1 MDIFLMDV
9 ETRLDKFEAKLDSI
23 NDALISLARI
33 EERVTTI
40 LKNNERMHTEVNEL
54 DERVGD
60 LEQQSAVQ
68 GFTLSKGERLFWI
81 GMTVFA
87 GLLASGIQYGS

>member
-1 MDIFLMDV
+1 M
-9 ETRLDKFEAKLDSI
+9 EYEERLKRFEDKLDAI
-23 NDALISLARI
+23 NESLITLARI

-40 LKNNERMHTEVNEL
+40 LKNNDKLHSQIKNL

-81 GMTVFA
+81 GMTIFA
-87 GLLASGIQYGS
+87 GLLASGASV